1 MTGMPPLPPPRIRR
15 LIRQGAEIALNPQPE
30 WLAELDAATLAGE
43 ARRPIAADPVL
54 SAGLRRV
61 NRANLLRWAAANV
74 TAPGAP
80 VPPAPEGE
88 EQRLIARDIVRRGLD
103 EPALDS
109 YRAGESVAVR
119 LWTRIACSLTADPD
133 ELRDLLEVSL
143 RSISAF
149 VDACVGEM
157 SALLRAERAALTGS
171 NHAERLHAVTLL
183 LDGAPIARARAEARL
198 GYPLAGP
205 HTAAVLWVD
214 DLDADFAQLDR
225 AADLLAVAAGR
236 PPVLDVTASAATR
249 WLWTAARPDPSALR
263 AGLDRLP
270 AVRIALGPA
279 AAGVNGFRRSHLDA
293 LTTQRMLARLAS
305 VQRLASHDEIE
316 LVSLLTQDLEGAD
329 RFVRRVLGALDG
341 PPAEAVR
348 AYLAEQC
355 NATRAA
361 TRLFTHRNTLL
372 RRLAHA
378 DALLPRPL
386 HENPLEVAAAL
397 EIRKWQA
404 RGTGGPPR

>member
-1 MTGMPPLPPPRIRR
+1 MPPLPPPRIRR
-15 LIRQGAEIALNPQPE
+15 LIRQGAETALNPPPE

-43 ARRPIAADPVL
+43 TRRPIADDPVL

-61 NRANLLRWAAANV
+61 NRSNLLRWAAANV

-80 VPPAPEGE
+80 VPAAGPEDE
-88 EQRLIARDIVRRGLD
+88 EQRIVARDIVRRGLD
-103 EPALDS
+103 ESALDS

-119 LWTRIACSLTADPD
+119 LWTRIACTLTTDPD
-133 ELRDLLEVSL
+133 ELRDLLDVSL

-157 SALLRAERAALTGS
+157 SALLRAERAALSGS

-198 GYPLAGP
+198 GYPLTAT

-214 DLDADFAQLDR
+214 DLDQDFAQLDR
-225 AADLLAVAAGR
+225 AADLLASSAGR

-249 WLWTAARPDPSALR
+249 WLWASARPDPAALR
-263 AGLDRLP
+263 AGLERLP
-270 AVRIALGPA
+270 AVRVALGPA

-305 VQRLASHDEIE
+305 AQRLASHQDVE
-316 LVSLLTQDLEGAD
+316 LVALLTQDLDGAD
-329 RFVRRVLGALDG
+329 RFARRVLGALDG
-341 PPAEAVR
+341 PAAEAVR

-361 TRLFTHRNTLL
+361 ARLFTHRNTLL

-378 DALLPRPL
+378 EALLPRPL
-386 HENPLEVAAAL
+386 AENPLEVAAAL
-397 EIRKWQA
+397 EIRHWQ
-404 RGTGGPPR
+404 R

>member
-1 MTGMPPLPPPRIRR
+1 MPPPPPRILE
-15 LIRQGAEIALNPQPE
+15 LIRRGAEIALNPQPE

-43 ARRPIAADPVL
+43 TRRPIADDPVL

-61 NRANLLRWAAANV
+61 NRANLLRWAAANA
-74 TAPGAP
+74 TAPGVP
-80 VPPAPEGE
+80 VPAPEGD
-88 EQRLIARDIVRRGLD
+88 EQRLMARDIVRRGLD

-109 YRAGESVAVR
+109 YRAGESVAGR
-119 LWTRIACSLTADPD
+119 LWTRIACSLTTDPE
-133 ELRDLLEVSL
+133 ELRDLLDVSL

-149 VDACVGEM
+149 VDGCVAAM
-157 SALLRAERAALTGS
+157 SADLRAERAALTGS
-171 NHAERLHAVTLL
+171 NHADRMQAVALL

-198 GYPLAGP
+198 GYPLAGS

-214 DLDADFAQLDR
+214 DLDSDFAQLDR
-225 AADLLAVAAGR
+225 AADLLASAAGR
-236 PPVLDVTASAATR
+236 PPILDVTASAATR
-249 WLWTAARPDPSALR
+249 WLWTAARPDPAALR

-270 AVRIALGPA
+270 AVRIALGPT

-305 VQRLASHDEIE
+305 VQRLASHDEVE
-316 LVSLLTQDLEGAD
+316 LVALLTQDLEGAD
-329 RFVRRVLGALDG
+329 RFVRRVLGPLDG

-361 TRLFTHRNTLL
+361 ARLFTHRNTLL
-372 RRLAHA
+372 RRLAQA
-378 DALLPRPL
+378 DAVLPRPL
-386 HENPLEVAAAL
+386 TENPLEVAAAL
-397 EIRKWQA
+397 ELRHW
-404 RGTGGPPR
+404 RGQD